1 MSEENTTIYS
11 AVTDA
16 PHYRLVAEG
25 DKTFIVDAVTG
36 QKVFYIVG
44 VVGGGGVTVK
54 TTEER
59 LASTPDAGALIYD
72 SDDENLYVG
81 DGETPGGIPV
91 SNAELESR
99 VDHLEEVVGIIE
111 EGGEPVAGSLIMGD
125 WTDWDDGDS
134 VIFDD
139 WTDDEEEAEES

>member
-16 PHYRLVAEG
+16 PHYRLVPVG

-36 QKVFYIVG
+36 KRVFYVVG
-44 VVGGGGVTVK
+44 SIGGGGVTVM

-59 LASTPDAGALIYD
+59 LASTPAAGALIYD

-81 DGETPGGIPV
+81 DGVTAGGIPV

-99 VDHLEEVVGIIE
+99 VDNLEEAVQIIE
-111 EGGEPVAGSLIMGD
+111 SGGEIMMGSYICGD
-125 WTDWDDGDS
+125 WTDYDDGD
-134 VIFDD
+134 VVEFAD
-139 WTDDEEEAEES
+139 WTA